1 MSVLGLMA
9 RICCKRKYSSHKGDI
24 GKKGDNL
31 DSTPV

>member
-1 MSVLGLMA
+1 MNVLGLMA

-24 GKKGDNL
+24 GRKADNL